1 MCISHL
7 YRTALCF
14 CAAAMTGTSAP
25 VVDITVPEPYNFGQ
39 VLGTGQ
45 WTQSFT
51 AESANAAGAG
61 IWVFSTPS
69 LAGVTG
75 TVELRLFENLPT
87 LGGSAL
93 ATGSASVTLAGA
105 PQFYD
110 VFWTPV
116 LTNVG
121 TTYYVQ
127 IFHSLPTGAAPQF
140 TGNTYPGGN
149 AYNNSA
155 AFVNFDAPIRI
166 YTESGVLTP
175 IPEPSALAL
184 LLSAGTAF
192 TAMAFRS
199 RLARPPGGLDGS
211 GKIAPMFPI

>member
-1 MCISHL
+1 M
-7 YRTALCF
+7 TA
-14 CAAAMTGTSAP
+14 TSAP
-25 VVDITVPEPYNFGQ
+25 VVDITIPEPYNFGQ

-61 IWVFSTPS
+61 IWIFSTPS
-69 LAGVTG
+69 LVGATG
-75 TVELRLFENLPT
+75 TVELRLFEDLPT
-87 LGGSAL
+87 PSGSAV
-93 ATGSASVTLAGA
+93 ATGSTNVILAGA

-116 LTNVG
+116 STNVG

-127 IFHSLPTGAAPQF
+127 ILHSLPTGAAPQLA
-140 TGNTYPGGN
+140 GNTYPGGN

-166 YTESGVLTP
+166 YTEPGVLTP

-184 LLSAGTAF
+184 VFGAGAAL

-199 RLARPPGGLDGS
+199 RLVRPPGGR
-211 GKIAPMFPI
+211 

>member
-1 MCISHL
+1 MMFIFISRL
-7 YRTALCF
+7 YRTAVCLCV
-14 CAAAMTGTSAP
+14 AAMIATSAP

-61 IWVFSTPS
+61 IWVFSTPG
-69 LAGVTG
+69 LAGATG
-75 TVELRLFENLPT
+75 TVELRLFEDLPT
-87 LGGSAL
+87 SGGSAL
-93 ATGSASVTLAGA
+93 ATGSANVTLAGA

-116 LTNVG
+116 STNAG
-121 TTYYVQ
+121 TTYYLQ
-127 IFHSLPTGAAPQF
+127 ILHSLPTGAAPQF
-140 TGNTYPGGN
+140 AGNTYAGGN

-166 YTESGVLTP
+166 YTEPGVPTQ
-175 IPEPSALAL
+175 IPEPSTLTL
-184 LLSAGTAF
+184 LFSAGTALA
-192 TAMAFRS
+192 AMAFRF
-199 RLARPPGGLDGS
+199 RLARSPG
-211 GKIAPMFPI
+211 AQ